1 MNLSVVVLCLAF
13 GLAAAQM
20 YNDPYD
26 PYYGHETTTHK
37 AYGDGDYYG
46 GGKILLIALSLTS
59 FMF

>member
-46 GGKILLIALSLTS
+46 GGKIL
-59 FMF
+59 